1 MKLDPHLPQLPSIG
15 ELLEHPRVKSVVAR
29 INRSTLAHRATGFLD
44 ELRHSLAE
52 RAGRVEVPSVS
63 QLAERLARR
72 LLGEPPAGGPI
83 INATGIIVG
92 DPELTPPL
100 ADRAVEAMIQ
110 VAGEYHNRGQEMR
123 RAAES
128 LLCELTGGE
137 AALVLGSV
145 DAALNVVLAVA
156 AANREV
162 LVLADPA
169 ASTAGEWRKLAA
181 RHGVVLQIGNDLMSS
196 SESSSLAAL
205 IRTPEVEGRLAAA
218 DVAAVAKQHGAA
230 FVDVQPLAGLFD
242 PQTYGLQSLETI
254 QSRLQAGA
262 DLVVCDGSGLIGG
275 PLVGLIIGKRA
286 LVEAAATHYLTS
298 MATVD
303 AASAAALHTTLS
315 TYREDHDGSAA
326 FAIPVWQ
333 LLSAPRDNL
342 KQRAER
348 LAALIA
354 ASKNVASAEPVEL
367 QRPWQ
372 AGRSNSSAPTW
383 TIAVESKSGD
393 ATAVLKQ
400 LRQQPH
406 PIVATAVDGVV
417 HLDLR
422 SVFPRW
428 DQRLVAAFEGAEFP
442 LP

>member
-1 MKLDPHLPQLPSIG
+1 MKLDPHLPQLPSLG
-15 ELLEHPRVKSVVAR
+15 ELLEHPRVKGVVAR
-29 INRSTLAHRATGFLD
+29 INRSTLAHRATGFLE

-52 RAGRVEVPSVS
+52 RAGRVETPSIS

-83 INATGIIVG
+83 INATGVVVG
-92 DPELTPPL
+92 DPEFTPPL
-100 ADRAVEAMIQ
+100 ADRAVEAMVQ
-110 VAGEYHNRGQEMR
+110 VAGEYHNRGLELR

-137 AALVLGSV
+137 AALVLGSF
-145 DAALNVVLAVA
+145 DAALNVVLAVT
-156 AANREV
+156 AANREL

-169 ASTAGEWRKLAA
+169 APTAGEWRKLAA
-181 RHGVVLQIGNDLMSS
+181 RHGAVLQISNDLTPSG
-196 SESSSLAAL
+196 ENSSLAAV
-205 IRTPEVEGRLAAA
+205 IRTPEADGRLAAA
-218 DVAAVAKQHGAA
+218 DVAAIARQRGAA
-230 FVDVQPLAGLFD
+230 FVEVQPLTGLLD

-254 QSRLQAGA
+254 QSRMQAGA
-262 DLVVCDGSGLIGG
+262 DVVVCDGSGLIGG
-275 PLVGLIIGKRA
+275 PRVGLILGKRA
-286 LVEAAATHYLTS
+286 MVEAAAMHYLTS
-298 MATVD
+298 ITTVD
-303 AASAAALHTTLS
+303 AASAAALHTTLNI
-315 TYREDHDGSAA
+315 YREDHDGSAA
-326 FAIPVWQ
+326 FTIPVLQ

-372 AGRSNSSAPTW
+372 AGRSSASAPTW
-383 TIAVESKSGD
+383 TIAVKPKSGE
-393 ATAVLKQ
+393 AAAMLKQ
-400 LRQQPH
+400 LRQQPY
-406 PIVATAVDGVV
+406 PIVGAAVEDVV

-428 DQRLVAAFEGAEFP
+428 DQRLVAAFETAE
-442 LP
+442 